1 VCREAPT
8 ALVDL
13 IALVFRV
20 ADGDAQQRL
29 RIEELEKA
37 GGKSVGGIVDIG
49 RPDGSV
55 GANQAKIAIGP
66 LSLGAIQGAG
76 ETLYVGTF
84 QAGGRRSM
92 RRFGRIRGDAQ
103 VVVMGRAQR
112 FGYFV
117 ERFRFHRVPF
127 NASVR

>member
-1 VCREAPT
+1 
-8 ALVDL
+8 
-13 IALVFRV
+13 
-20 ADGDAQQRL
+20 
-29 RIEELEKA
+29 
-37 GGKSVGGIVDIG
+37 
-49 RPDGSV
+49 V

-127 NASVR
+127 NVSVR